1 MRVSVMKRSSALG
14 LVLALGQL
22 AATMPVAAQIQR
34 DPNGVNV
41 NASGATTVF
50 ITFGNL
56 DGKVPV
62 EATWCG
68 ELIPAAPDIGFKC
81 DPATIFG
88 NLPLR
93 YNLGRTSGI
102 DGFTDIMT
110 IPASVS
116 RRAYQ
121 AAAEG
126 AASSYFYVRRFADP
140 AGGPDE
146 YVFVTCR
153 MAGGG
158 ARVPFALLDV
168 RLAFD
173 TEDLVLSI
181 GPGETPPPIEARLL
195 YNGTG
200 RLTGRWEVVLPGE
213 EPPASQDL
221 LTEATLPVELRGT
234 QKRYTELERF
244 NVFLPPAGE
253 FVLEGP
259 DVSQLPTHLDGL
271 YLILLRIE
279 ATDDKEADSS
289 LDRAAAGTGL
299 VHAGAVAGFPIPPL
313 RYYVGG
319 AEAVGLAAGEIGLL
333 APADG
338 AALTAGEPIVF
349 SWTSAPGTTLFRLEV
364 QNAAGEEVLAAL
376 LQSGTNAYRAPP
388 WFPERT
394 GSEPFRWRVVGLG
407 PEGEPIES
415 ARWRSARIAPPAAEG
430 ASEIGSIQGGQE

>member
-1 MRVSVMKRSSALG
+1 
-14 LVLALGQL
+14 
-22 AATMPVAAQIQR
+22 MPAAAQIQR

-41 NASGATTVF
+41 NSSSATTVF

-62 EATWCG
+62 EAMWCG
-68 ELIPAAPDIGFKC
+68 ELIPATPDIGFKC
-81 DPATIFG
+81 DPSTIFG

-93 YNLGRTSGI
+93 YDLGRASGI

-126 AASSYFYVRRFADP
+126 ATSSFFYVRRFEDP

-168 RLAFD
+168 RIAFD

-181 GPGETPPPIEARLL
+181 GPGETPPPIKARIL

-213 EPPASQDL
+213 EPPTSQDL

-234 QKRYTELERF
+234 QRRYTELERF
-244 NVFLPPAGE
+244 NEFLPPTGE

-259 DVSQLPTHLDGL
+259 DVSRLPTHLDGL
-271 YLILLRIE
+271 YLVLLRIE

-289 LDRAAAGTGL
+289 LDRAQAGTGV

-319 AEAVGLAAGEIGLL
+319 AEAVGLATNEVGLL
-333 APADG
+333 APADR
-338 AALTAGEPIVF
+338 AVLSAGEPIVF
-349 SWTSAPGTTLFRLEV
+349 SWTSAPGTILFRLEV

-376 LQSGTNAYRAPP
+376 LQSGTNAYRPPP
-388 WFPERT
+388 WFPERV
-394 GSEPFRWRVVGLG
+394 GPEPFRWRVVALG
-407 PEGEPIES
+407 PDGSES
-415 ARWRSARIAPPAAEG
+415 ARTPWRSAQISATAAET
-430 ASEIGSIQGGQE
+430 ANEISSIQGGRK